1 MRLRTFFSGEPSLT
15 QEILKGLRDP
25 MWSTLMSTTHS
36 HDNYDVKITDDR
48 AVYQMIIAGRSEDEI
63 DIDIINDY
71 LVVKAKKAGWIPAQ
85 EFQEDEI
92 DIDIINDYLVVKAKK
107 AGWIPA
113 QEFQFGLPTRRD
125 SIEARLVDGVLTVEV
140 AIAKSASKS
149 GKIVINK
156 SEK

>member
-36 HDNYDVKITDDR
+36 HDNYDVKITDER
-48 AVYQMIIAGRSEDEI
+48 AVYQMIIAGRS
-63 DIDIINDY
+63 
-71 LVVKAKKAGWIPAQ
+71 
-85 EFQEDEI
+85 EDEI

-140 AIAKSASKS
+140 AIAKGASKS

>member
-36 HDNYDVKITDDR
+36 HDNYDVKITDER

-71 LVVKAKKAGWIPAQ
+71 LVVKAKKAS
-85 EFQEDEI
+85 
-92 DIDIINDYLVVKAKK
+92 
-107 AGWIPA
+107 WIPA

>member
-36 HDNYDVKITDDR
+36 HDNYDVKITDER

-85 EFQEDEI
+85 EFQ
-92 DIDIINDYLVVKAKK
+92 
-107 AGWIPA
+107 
-113 QEFQFGLPTRRD
+113 FGLPSRRD
-125 SIEARLVDGVLTVEV
+125 AISAKLIDGILTVEV
-140 AIAKSASKS
+140 AIAKRDKS
-149 GKIVINK
+149 VGKIVINK
-156 SEK
+156 EKK

>member
-1 MRLRTFFSGEPSLT
+1 MRLRTFFSGEPSLS

-25 MWSTLMSTTHS
+25 MWSSLMSTTHQ
-36 HDNYDVKITDDR
+36 HDNYDVDINDER
-48 AVYQMIIAGRSEDEI
+48 AIYKMVIAGRNEEEI
-63 DIDIINDY
+63 DIDIVNDY

-85 EFQEDEI
+85 EFH
-92 DIDIINDYLVVKAKK
+92 
-107 AGWIPA
+107 
-113 QEFQFGLPTRRD
+113 FGLPSRRD

-156 SEK
+156 K

>member
-36 HDNYDVKITDDR
+36 HDNYDVKITDER
-48 AVYQMIIAGRSEDEI
+48 AVYQMIIAGRS
-63 DIDIINDY
+63 
-71 LVVKAKKAGWIPAQ
+71 
-85 EFQEDEI
+85 EDEI

-125 SIEARLVDGVLTVEV
+125 SIEARLVDGVLTIEV

>member
-36 HDNYDVKITDDR
+36 HDNYDVKITDER
-48 AVYQMIIAGRSEDEI
+48 AVYQMIIAGRS
-63 DIDIINDY
+63 
-71 LVVKAKKAGWIPAQ
+71 
-85 EFQEDEI
+85 EDEI

>member
-85 EFQEDEI
+85 EFQ
-92 DIDIINDYLVVKAKK
+92 
-107 AGWIPA
+107 
-113 QEFQFGLPTRRD
+113 FGLPTRRD

>member
-36 HDNYDVKITDDR
+36 HDNYDVKITDER

-85 EFQEDEI
+85 EFQ
-92 DIDIINDYLVVKAKK
+92 
-107 AGWIPA
+107 
-113 QEFQFGLPTRRD
+113 FGIPTRRD

>member
-36 HDNYDVKITDDR
+36 HDNYDVKITDEL
-48 AVYQMIIAGRSEDEI
+48 AVYQMIIAGRS
-63 DIDIINDY
+63 
-71 LVVKAKKAGWIPAQ
+71 
-85 EFQEDEI
+85 EDEI

>member
-36 HDNYDVKITDDR
+36 HDNYDVKITDER
-48 AVYQMIIAGRSEDEI
+48 AVYQMIIAGRS
-63 DIDIINDY
+63 
-71 LVVKAKKAGWIPAQ
+71 
-85 EFQEDEI
+85 EDEI

-149 GKIVINK
+149 GKIIINK

>member
-71 LVVKAKKAGWIPAQ
+71 LVVKAKKAS
-85 EFQEDEI
+85 
-92 DIDIINDYLVVKAKK
+92 
-107 AGWIPA
+107 WIPA

>member
-1 MRLRTFFSGEPSLT
+1 MSMIKSEAGIFNMLLRTFFSGEPNLT
-15 QEILKGLRDP
+15 KEILKGFRDP
-25 MWSTLMSTTHS
+25 MWSTLMSTTHQS
-36 HDNYDVKITDDR
+36 DNYDVKLTDDL
-48 AVYQMIIAGRSEDEI
+48 AVYQMIIAGRS
-63 DIDIINDY
+63 
-71 LVVKAKKAGWIPAQ
+71 
-85 EFQEDEI
+85 EDEI

-140 AIAKSASKS
+140 TIAKIASKS

-156 SEK
+156 EK

>member
-1 MRLRTFFSGEPSLT
+1 MLLRTFFSGEPSLT

-25 MWSTLMSTTHS
+25 MWSTLMSTTHQA
-36 HDNYDVKITDDR
+36 DNYNVKITDER

-71 LVVKAKKAGWIPAQ
+71 LVVKAKKAGW
-85 EFQEDEI
+85 
-92 DIDIINDYLVVKAKK
+92 L
-107 AGWIPA
+107 PA
-113 QEFQFGLPTRRD
+113 QEFQFGLPSRRD
-125 SIEARLVDGVLTVEV
+125 AITAKLIDGILTVEV

>member
-36 HDNYDVKITDDR
+36 HDNYDVKITDER

-85 EFQEDEI
+85 EFQ
-92 DIDIINDYLVVKAKK
+92 
-107 AGWIPA
+107 
-113 QEFQFGLPTRRD
+113 FGLPSRRD
-125 SIEARLVDGVLTVEV
+125 AIEARLVDGVLTIEV

>member
-36 HDNYDVKITDDR
+36 HDNYDVKVTDER
-48 AVYQMIIAGRSEDEI
+48 AVYQMIIAGRS
-63 DIDIINDY
+63 
-71 LVVKAKKAGWIPAQ
+71 
-85 EFQEDEI
+85 EDEI